1 MKCDE
6 NLRVRVRVQK
16 NRNIGAGSGSQ
27 KMEISGPG
35 PGPDSEKISGLISGP
50 GTRNKPSY
58 YTDLE
63 RTSGNAILV
72 IFRHQK
78 VYIEH

>member
-6 NLRVRVRVQK
+6 NLRVQVQK
-16 NRNIGAGSGSQ
+16 NRNIGSGSQ

-50 GTRNKPSY
+50 GTRNKPRQCIY
-58 YTDLE
+58 YIRPHNINIVSMLGSTPKA
-63 RTSGNAILV
+63 NI
-72 IFRHQK
+72 
-78 VYIEH
+78 

>member
-6 NLRVRVRVQK
+6 NLRVRVQE
-16 NRNIGAGSGSQ
+16 NINIGAGSGSQ

-50 GTRNKPSY
+50 GTRNKPMADNDKY
-58 YTDLE
+58 YVMIYV
-63 RTSGNAILV
+63 NC
-72 IFRHQK
+72 
-78 VYIEH
+78 